1 MRIAETAT
9 AREHIDRVLA
19 KLGLAPRPPT
29 KPDKISARQLALP
42 LNF

>member
-1 MRIAETAT
+1 LRIAETAT

-29 KPDKISARQLALP
+29 KPNKVPERQLALH
-42 LNF
+42 